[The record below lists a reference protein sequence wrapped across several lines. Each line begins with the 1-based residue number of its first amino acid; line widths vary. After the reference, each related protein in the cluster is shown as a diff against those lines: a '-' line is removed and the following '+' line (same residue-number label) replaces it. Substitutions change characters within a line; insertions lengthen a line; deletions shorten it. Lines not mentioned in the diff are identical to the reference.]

1 MEKGYKGNEN
11 NVISLPSDA
20 KTDRFDYY
28 DDDIVFV
35 DNINSISSKSRERT
49 KAYAIMIC
57 LKGQLYVDL
66 NGKEEQICKDELLV
80 IPPATIVE
88 KREKSDDFECNV
100 ILLTPRIVQAFL
112 RSNMT
117 AWNHAIYVEKV
128 KLVKLRD
135 EDKELCSRYYELL
148 RLGIR
153 YKKNKK
159 YSRDVLSAFLQA
171 GLLAL
176 CSILE
181 NSDTNNLPL
190 GQQHTESLFH
200 RFLDLLNHSGIERRS
215 VEYYADK
222 LCITPK
228 YLSII
233 CKKNS
238 GKTAKEWIQEYVTEN
253 VRFYLKSTDKS
264 IKEISDL
271 LGFPNPSYLGRFVKE
286 RFGVSPKVYR
296 DGLKQ

>member
-1 MEKGYKGNEN
+1 MEKGYKRNEN
-11 NVISLPSDA
+11 TNISTPSDT
-20 KTDRFDYY
+20 KTNRFDYY

-35 DNINSISSKSRERT
+35 DNINSISNKSQERT
-49 KAYAIMIC
+49 KAYSIMIC
-57 LKGQLYVDL
+57 LNGQIEVEL
-66 NGKEEQICKDELLV
+66 NGKTEQIHKDELLIV
-80 IPPATIVE
+80 PPATMVE
-88 KREKSDDFECNV
+88 RREQTDDFECNL

-112 RSNMT
+112 RSYMT
-117 AWNHAIYVEKV
+117 AWNHAVYVEKIKRV
-128 KLVKLRD
+128 KLN
-135 EDKELCSRYYELL
+135 EQDKELCARYYELL

-153 YKKNKK
+153 FNNNKK
-159 YSRDVLSAFLQA
+159 YSREVLSAFLQA

-181 NSDTNNLPL
+181 NSETNNLPL

-200 RFLDLLNHSGIERRS
+200 RFLDLLNHSGIQRKP

-264 IKEISDL
+264 IKEISDI
-271 LGFPNPSYLGRFVKE
+271 LGFPNPSYLGRYVKE
-286 RFGVSPKVYR
+286 RFGMSPKTYR

>member
-11 NVISLPSDA
+11 DIIALPTDT

-35 DNINSISSKSRERT
+35 DNINSISNKSQERT
-49 KAYAIMIC
+49 KAYAITVC
-57 LKGQLYVDL
+57 LNGQAEIEL
-66 NGKEEQICKDELLV
+66 NGKKELIHKDELLV
-80 IPPATIVE
+80 VPPATIVE
-88 KREKSDDFECNV
+88 RGEQSADFECNV

-117 AWNHAIYVEKV
+117 VWNHAVYVEKV
-128 KLVKLRD
+128 KLVKL
-135 EDKELCSRYYELL
+135 KEQEKVLCSRYYELL

-153 YKKNKK
+153 FNKNKK
-159 YSRDVLSAFLQA
+159 YSREILSAFLQS

-176 CSILE
+176 CGIME
-181 NSDTNNLPL
+181 NSDTNDLPL
-190 GQQHTESLFH
+190 GQQHTENLFH
-200 RFLDLLNHSGIERRS
+200 RFLDLLNHSGIKRKP

-271 LGFPNPSYLGRFVKE
+271 LGFPNPSYLGRYVKE
-286 RFGVSPKVYR
+286 RFGLSPKAYR